1 MNRYITL
8 TTEWRL
14 SAPGGFGRRTS
25 SPTRGTLP
33 TSSKGTCHLCPRP
46 SSNVTQLC
54 GTVGAVV
61 DDFFGTA
68 FTHSAD
74 HRNLGALPVFV
85 RFHNGAPHRDR
96 TGVSPKWKLRVLCQ

>member
-1 MNRYITL
+1 MTL

-14 SAPGGFGRRTS
+14 YAPGGFGRRTS

-61 DDFFGTA
+61 DDFFGTD
-68 FTHSAD
+68 FTHSAE
-74 HRNLGALPVFV
+74 LGIWEHCRSLSAFIMA
-85 RFHNGAPHRDR
+85 HR
-96 TGVSPKWKLRVLCQ
+96 TGIEPASPEGE

>member
-1 MNRYITL
+1 MTL

-25 SPTRGTLP
+25 SPTGGTLP
-33 TSSKGTCHLCPRP
+33 TSSNGTCHLCPRP

-61 DDFFGTA
+61 DDFFGIGTCQL
-68 FTHSAD
+68 SQIPQLVQNSPS
-74 HRNLGALPVFV
+74 RPIGICGSLPVLS
-85 RFHNGAPHRDR
+85 GPIA
-96 TGVSPKWKLRVLCQ
+96 S